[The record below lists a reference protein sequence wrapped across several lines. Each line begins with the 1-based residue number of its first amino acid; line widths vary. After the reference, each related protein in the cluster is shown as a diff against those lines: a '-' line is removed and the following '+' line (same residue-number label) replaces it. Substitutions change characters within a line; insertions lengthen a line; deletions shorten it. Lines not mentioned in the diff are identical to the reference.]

1 MCLFFLFFFFSAM
14 ASRQLVDD
22 PNESGPFSHFLNQ
35 LLPRRSCKRMRSVRL
50 GLVPQPPTTAV
61 G

>member
-1 MCLFFLFFFFSAM
+1 MIFFSQM
-14 ASRQLVDD
+14 ARRQLVDD
-22 PNESGPFSHFLNQ
+22 PNECGPFFSFLNQ
-35 LLPRRSCKRMRSVRL
+35 LLPRRACKRMRSVRL